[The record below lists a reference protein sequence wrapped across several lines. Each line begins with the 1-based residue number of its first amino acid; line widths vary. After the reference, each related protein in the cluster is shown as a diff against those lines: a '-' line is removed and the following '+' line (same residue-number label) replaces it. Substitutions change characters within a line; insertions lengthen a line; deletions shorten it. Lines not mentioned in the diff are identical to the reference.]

1 MRHPPLRLLLRLP
14 SRAKNADEK
23 AEKGNSQGVALTAEG
38 IDKKEAE
45 KHEATSATGE
55 ESAEEP
61 AAELK
66 EAEQKLSE
74 DEAELVAES
83 IILSEPVEGAAT
95 LPALTEQRAL
105 YGLAELMRT
114 RGSGTMS
121 LELRQVDEDMHYRLL
136 HRGREVETGIVVPG
150 IDWFAPVAALYTEAQ
165 QAGATWNRA
174 AVSLN
179 RV

>member
-1 MRHPPLRLLLRLP
+1 M
-14 SRAKNADEK
+14 
-23 AEKGNSQGVALTAEG
+23 TAEG

-74 DEAELVAES
+74 NEAELVAES

-95 LPALTEQRAL
+95 LPALTEQCAL

-114 RGSGTMS
+114 RGS
-121 LELRQVDEDMHYRLL
+121 
-136 HRGREVETGIVVPG
+136 
-150 IDWFAPVAALYTEAQ
+150 AP
-165 QAGATWNRA
+165 
-174 AVSLN
+174 
-179 RV
+179 

>member
-1 MRHPPLRLLLRLP
+1 MLQLPLPLP
-14 SRAKNADEK
+14 QKTEK
-23 AEKGNSQGVALTAEG
+23 AEKAEEKTEKGTSQSVALTAEG

-45 KHEATSATGE
+45 KHESAARDDST
-55 ESAEEP
+55 EEP
-61 AAELK
+61 VAELK
-66 EAEQKLSE
+66 ETEQKLSE

-136 HRGREVETGIVVPG
+136 HRGREVEPALSCPVLTGLHPLRHCTPRLSRPAQPG
-150 IDWFAPVAALYTEAQ
+150 TARRSP
-165 QAGATWNRA
+165 
-174 AVSLN
+174 
-179 RV
+179 